1 MFSLLKGLL
10 EFLSPL
16 EKENHS
22 LILSVLVCSMIQ
34 YSKSLI
40 KKNPIRQCTDKIWS
54 LCLKLCTKIILY
66 YICMTCMILNC
77 LLVYYIRQLF
87 SAAVIIVRF
96 FLMHIAFG
104 APVYVA

>member
-40 KKNPIRQCTDKIWS
+40 KKKSYTTMYRKN
-54 LCLKLCTKIILY
+54 
-66 YICMTCMILNC
+66 
-77 LLVYYIRQLF
+77 LVAMSEIMY
-87 SAAVIIVRF
+87 
-96 FLMHIAFG
+96 
-104 APVYVA
+104 